1 MKKKFRIKKSNE
13 IQQLIYNKTNV
24 RNKYFIIYYK
34 KNHEK
39 LNFRYALSVPK
50 KFGNAVNRNLMKR
63 RIREVIKINS
73 FDNQY
78 DFFIIAKKNSNELN
92 FKEIKKKLESLFENA
107 NILGE
112 KNDEIAK

>member
-24 RNKYFIIYYK
+24 GNKYFIMYYK
-34 KNHEK
+34 KNHEN

-50 KFGNAVNRNLMKR
+50 KFGNAVSRNLMKR
-63 RIREVIKINS
+63 RIREIIKSNS
-73 FDNQY
+73 FNNQF
-78 DFFIIAKKNSNELN
+78 DFFIVAKKNSNELN
-92 FKEIKKKLESLFENA
+92 FEEIKKLLENLFEKA

-112 KNDEIAK
+112 KKI